1 MKKYYLL
8 FAALFIL
15 ALGGGY
21 LMSTRSGEFSL
32 DAYAPRLPGGEFE
45 LQSLQG
51 PVKLSDFR
59 GKLVLIYFG
68 YTHCPDICPTALALT
83 TGALK
88 QLNPQDLAQVQ
99 TLFISVDPKRD
110 TPERMAEYAGFF
122 HPSIIG
128 LTGSEAQIND
138 VARRFGAYYS
148 IADGASADSY
158 EVDHSSQTV
167 VVDRDG
173 QVQMAIRHGTP
184 SPEVLE
190 VIRQYL

>member
-1 MKKYYLL
+1 MN
-8 FAALFIL
+8 
-15 ALGGGY
+15 
-21 LMSTRSGEFSL
+21 
-32 DAYAPRLPGGEFE
+32 
-45 LQSLQG
+45 G
-51 PVKLSDFR
+51 PVHLSDFK

-88 QLNPQDLAQVQ
+88 QMSAAELAQVQ
-99 TLFISVDPKRD
+99 TLFISIDPRRD

-128 LTGSEAQIND
+128 LTGSETQIND

-148 IADGASADSY
+148 ILDGASADNY

-167 VVDRDG
+167 LIDQQG
-173 QVQMAIRHGTP
+173 QVKMAIRHGTP
-184 SPEVLE
+184 SEEVLKT
-190 VIRQYL
+190 IRQFL